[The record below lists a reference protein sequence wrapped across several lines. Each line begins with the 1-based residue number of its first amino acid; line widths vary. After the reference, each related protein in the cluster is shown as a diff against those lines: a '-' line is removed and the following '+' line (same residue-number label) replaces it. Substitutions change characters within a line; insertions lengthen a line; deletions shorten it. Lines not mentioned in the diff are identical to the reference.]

1 MKFATFHF
9 EALDRYGL
17 VIDENILD
25 LTTAPA
31 GVALPKDLETFIKVG
46 EIVVEAAADLEQ
58 RALKG
63 QMGRHLIPLSKVRLL
78 APFPHPHKNV
88 FCVGRNYFKHAL
100 EGAKARGEELK
111 LPSVPELFT
120 KPPTAVIGPDDE
132 IYYDSGVTTQVDYE
146 SELAVVIG
154 KRGRNIARENAYDHV
169 FGYTVV
175 NDVSA
180 RDIQYA
186 HGGQWFKGK
195 ALDGSCPMGPAIVHK
210 SSVPNPHNL
219 GIWLRLNGEVM
230 QDANTGDMTF
240 DIPSVIEILSRG
252 LTLEPGDVISTG
264 TPPGV
269 GFAREPKVFLKPGD
283 VVEAEVESIG
293 VLRNTVGPDQNP
305 DR

>member
-1 MKFATFHF
+1 MKFATFTH
-9 EALDRYGL
+9 EGRERYGIVL
-17 VIDENILD
+17 DENVLD
-25 LTTAPA
+25 LTSAPSGIKMPPDLLSFIEA
-31 GVALPKDLETFIKVG
+31 GD
-46 EIVVEAAADLEQ
+46 VVFEGAVRLYDYA
-58 RALKG
+58 RKG
-63 QMGRHLIPLSKVRLL
+63 QMDKHLVPVADARLL
-78 APFPHPHKNV
+78 APFPRPRKNV

-111 LPSVPELFT
+111 LPEVPELFT
-120 KPPTAVIGPDDE
+120 KPPTSVIGPDDE
-132 IYYDSGVTTQVDYE
+132 IQFDSRVTTDLDYE

-154 KRGRNIARENAYDHV
+154 KRGKNIPRENAYDHV

-195 ALDGSCPMGPAIVHK
+195 ALDACCPMGPVIVHK
-210 SSVPNPHNL
+210 SEVPDPHNL
-219 GIWLRLNGEVM
+219 GIWLRLNGQVM

-240 DIPSVIEILSRG
+240 NIPAVIEILSRG
-252 LTLEPGDVISTG
+252 LTLEPGDIISTG

-269 GFAREPKVFLKPGD
+269 GFARDPKVFMRPGD
-283 VVEAEVESIG
+283 VVEAEVEKIG
-293 VLRNTVGPDQNP
+293 VLRNTVGADQNP